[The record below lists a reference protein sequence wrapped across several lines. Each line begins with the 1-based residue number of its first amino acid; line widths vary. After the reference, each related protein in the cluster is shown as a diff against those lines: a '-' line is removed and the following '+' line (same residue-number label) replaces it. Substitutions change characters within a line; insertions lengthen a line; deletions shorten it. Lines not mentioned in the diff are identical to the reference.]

1 MIIPIAGS
9 LNYVQQQVTDFAAPS
24 HHEHIRQLFRDSR
37 FMHVA
42 ELVMAGAIHRDPR
55 HLPKIP
61 EGASDAETLAITD
74 KGMADERAT
83 RLWLTALL
91 GILTFTYALSHVL
104 VVLDQACETFPILPE
119 G

>member
-9 LNYVQQQVTDFAAPS
+9 LNYVQQQVIDFAAPS
-24 HHEHIRQLFRDSR
+24 HHEHIRQLFHDSR

-61 EGASDAETLAITD
+61 DGLSDAEATAISD
-74 KGMADERAT
+74 KDKADERAT
-83 RLWLTALL
+83 RIWLDALL
-91 GILTFTYALSHVL
+91 GMLTFKYALSQVL
-104 VVLDQACETFPILPE
+104 VVFDQACETFPILPE